1 MVMWISKNLDG
12 GFRIGT
18 TIRTTPTREELS
30 HLKKVQFISVVKE
43 RLANAFL
50 SYLMQNGY
58 YVTQMKHLKGVDIDD
73 GIFNPVSKFIKNFKE
88 TMQLLEDGGNLTEK
102 RKEVLLKSIYGIEEL
117 LSSKNE
123 LKELHF
129 KREQLQPLSW
139 KIAFFIS
146 FLLLFSVSKFNMPEH
161 IGILIWFFL
170 SIVIFSFVKY
180 RRMKCFEKKDIIFEE
195 IKKKARIVVY
205 PQ

>member
-1 MVMWISKNLDG
+1 MVMWISKNLGG

-30 HLKKVQFISVVKE
+30 HLKKVQFISTVKE

-50 SYLMQNGY
+50 LYLMQNGY
-58 YVTQMKHLKGVDIDD
+58 YVTQMKHLKDVEIDD
-73 GIFNPVSKFIKNFKE
+73 DVFNPVSKFMKNFKE

-129 KREQLQPLSW
+129 KKEQLKPLSW
-139 KIAFFIS
+139 KVAFFIS
-146 FLLLFSVSKFNMPEH
+146 FLLLFFVLKLNLPEH
-161 IGILIWFFL
+161 IGVLVWFFL

-180 RRMKCFEKKDIIFEE
+180 RRMKCFGKKNVIFEE
-195 IKKKARIVVY
+195 IKKKARVVIY
-205 PQ
+205 PH